1 MTDKSI
7 YKKRQTERKTDRQ
20 MKANKKKTRG
30 MYNQTHQSRKKNT
43 KRLKFEQKK
52 AHDSRTKTDL
62 HRCPC
67 PRQGLRIHPPE
78 PRYRCQASKHPFS
91 WMPNNANTQRKT
103 RTTKKT
109 K

>member
-20 MKANKKKTRG
+20 MKDNKKNKR
-30 MYNQTHQSRKKNT
+30 NVQSNNQSRKK
-43 KRLKFEQKK
+43 KIPRLRFEQKK
-52 AHDSRTKTDL
+52 HTT
-62 HRCPC
+62 
-67 PRQGLRIHPPE
+67 PE
-78 PRYRCQASKHPFS
+78 PRQTSTGVRARDKASESTRQSPDTDVRR
-91 WMPNNANTQRKT
+91 ANTHSPGCLTTQTHRKT

>member
-20 MKANKKKTRG
+20 MKDNKRKQEECTIKHTNQEKKIP
-30 MYNQTHQSRKKNT
+30 
-43 KRLKFEQKK
+43 RLRFEQKK
-52 AHDSRTKTDL
+52 HTT
-62 HRCPC
+62 
-67 PRQGLRIHPPE
+67 PE
-78 PRYRCQASKHPFS
+78 PRQTSTGVGARDKASESTRQSPDTDVRR
-91 WMPNNANTQRKT
+91 ANTHSPGCLTTQTHRKT